1 MIAGVLL
8 ALLVLGPGPQAP
20 ATDPGR
26 VRLAGR
32 PLAEALQWIESRGL
46 KVIFSTDLVRPEM
59 RVKEEPKSMRPRQ
72 MLEEIL
78 APHGLAVRAGPR
90 GTVLVVAAARPKPA
104 PKAAPEPVSAA
115 PSLPEPTGQKT
126 GSDASKLRFKETV
139 EVTST
144 HSGEALHSSIEVP
157 SAQVGATAGGLENIF
172 HTLQLLPGVTGTS
185 DFGSRQSVRGG
196 GPDQNL
202 IVMDGFEIHNP
213 YRLFGLVSGINPE
226 TVDRFELFA
235 GAFSARYGDRLSS
248 LLTIDTRDGS
258 ITRKIQVRG
267 TSA

>member
-1 MIAGVLL
+1 MIAGVGVLL
-8 ALLVLGPGPQAP
+8 ALLVLAPAPQAP
-20 ATDPGR
+20 ATDSGR

-32 PLAEALQWIESRGL
+32 PLADALQWIETQGL

-59 RVKEEPKSMRPRQ
+59 RVKEEPKSTRPRQ

-78 APHGLAVRAGPR
+78 APHGLAVRPGPR
-90 GTVLVVAAARPKPA
+90 GTVLVVAAARPRPA
-104 PKAAPEPVSAA
+104 PRAAPEPVTDGTSSPA
-115 PSLPEPTGQKT
+115 PPEPKA

-144 HSGEALHSSIEVP
+144 RTEESLHSSIEVP

-196 GPDQNL
+196 GADQNL

-235 GAFSARYGDRLSS
+235 AARHRHARWIHHAEGPGL
-248 LLTIDTRDGS
+248 G
-258 ITRKIQVRG
+258 
-267 TSA
+267 